1 MEQPLSLIDRTE
13 GSGYARLYGPG
24 LERPGVVAGE
34 GKVSGHEYTAFGAA
48 PGGEPGHL
56 VTMVVQIPD
65 AFDVGNACLVAAP
78 SSGSRGVYGAVAP
91 VGEWA
96 LKRGFAVAYTDK
108 GTGIGAHDLD
118 RNTVQLINGECASA
132 DALGQAA
139 HFSAKLS
146 TEERAAY
153 ARDWPHR
160 FAFKHAHSERNPEQY
175 WGEDVLRA
183 IRFAFYVLNLH
194 LGGTP
199 GRPAVTR
206 SSTLV
211 IASGISNGGA
221 ASLRA
226 AEQDW
231 QHLIDGV
238 VVSEPAVQP
247 IEDGSF
253 FIIQGDKKFSRH
265 SRPLLEYMAG
275 LHVFQACASLGPA
288 LFDQVPGN
296 LADNPEPPGP
306 SRNSASAARCAA
318 LHALGLLKSTT
329 LQKQAEEAQ
338 RVINEEYGLLEEQN
352 WLQPLHHFFYVPHAI
367 CVTYADTC
375 GRFGVAENLCAYSF
389 AATNDSGNPLPLSPV
404 AETALFAVGTGIPPT
419 GGVSLVNNAIDDG
432 REDRI
437 STPDQNLAGALCLH
451 WLVIGT
457 DPATGQSVSDG
468 ERLRHRRIR
477 IGVDQVR
484 ANGDLRGKPAL
495 PEYLSV

>member
-1 MEQPLSLIDRTE
+1 MATGPSGVAALETQKPSLVRGDILHAYYGGEADDLLTGGLGRSGFAELTVQNMLGFADAVRPTPSELRRIAIWNSHLGLIDRTE
-13 GSGYARLYGPG
+13 GRGYARLYGPG
-24 LERPGVVAGE
+24 VERPGVVAGE

-132 DALGQAA
+132 DALSQAA
-139 HFSAKLS
+139 PFSAKLS

-153 ARDWPHR
+153 ARDWPHH

-183 IRFAFYVLNLH
+183 IRFALHVLNLH

-199 GRPAVTR
+199 GRPAITR

-247 IEDGSF
+247 IEDGS
-253 FIIQGDKKFSRH
+253 GVGKTGSSRH
-265 SRPLLEYMAG
+265 PRHISGGDRSESHSHPAFPASSPRDARP
-275 LHVFQACASLGPA
+275 QA
-288 LFDQVPGN
+288 
-296 LADNPEPPGP
+296 
-306 SRNSASAARCAA
+306 
-318 LHALGLLKSTT
+318 
-329 LQKQAEEAQ
+329 
-338 RVINEEYGLLEEQN
+338 
-352 WLQPLHHFFYVPHAI
+352 
-367 CVTYADTC
+367 
-375 GRFGVAENLCAYSF
+375 
-389 AATNDSGNPLPLSPV
+389 
-404 AETALFAVGTGIPPT
+404 
-419 GGVSLVNNAIDDG
+419 
-432 REDRI
+432 
-437 STPDQNLAGALCLH
+437 
-451 WLVIGT
+451 
-457 DPATGQSVSDG
+457 
-468 ERLRHRRIR
+468 RLRY
-477 IGVDQVR
+477 
-484 ANGDLRGKPAL
+484 ASTNCCP
-495 PEYLSV
+495 SVVTRTW